1 MSTWQQE
8 RKLKNV
14 GNPADIPLITLGET
28 IERIQALKKTASSS
42 DPIVVELELD
52 LIARELTLL
61 REQGEVVAP
70 PPKPRRR
77 RAKPKSMQ
85 YELSEVSEDESPF

>member
-1 MSTWQQE
+1 MSTWQRE
-8 RKLKNV
+8 RKLRNI
-14 GNPADIPLITLGET
+14 GNPADIPPITLGEA
-28 IERIQALKKTASSS
+28 IARIQALRTTASSS

-77 RAKPKSMQ
+77 RAKQKSMQ
-85 YELSEVSEDESPF
+85 YELSKDEEDESPF